1 MDKQAFVYIM
11 ASQRNGTLYIG
22 VTSDLPK
29 RVWEH
34 RTGAIAGFTR
44 QYGCKMLVWYQAFDT
59 IEAARHRE
67 LQMKAWKRQ
76 WKLEA
81 IEAINPE
88 WLDLYDGL
96 IC

>member
-1 MDKQAFVYIM
+1 MDRPGFVYIM
-11 ASQRNGTLYIG
+11 ANRRNGTLYIG

-34 RTGAIAGFTR
+34 RTGALPGFTQ
-44 QYGCKMLVWYQAFDT
+44 QYGCKLLVWYQPFET
-59 IEAARHRE
+59 IAAARHRE

-81 IEAINPE
+81 IETMNPD
-88 WLDLYDGL
+88 WVDLYNSL
-96 IC
+96 F